1 MIHAEIRKLHLI
13 EEVLKIENE
22 QILSALEVVL
32 KKTLVLE
39 TDSQNSF
46 AAWSGIWSNEEAQE
60 IKTAIVE
67 NCEQINQ
74 DDWK

>member
-32 KKTLVLE
+32 KKTLVPE